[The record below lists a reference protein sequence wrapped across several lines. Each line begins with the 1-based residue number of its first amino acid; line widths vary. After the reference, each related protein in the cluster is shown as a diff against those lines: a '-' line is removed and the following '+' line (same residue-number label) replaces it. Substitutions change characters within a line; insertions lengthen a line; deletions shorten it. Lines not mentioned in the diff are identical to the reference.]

1 MLRKCVKEKVKM
13 RGFNRTRNTYQK
25 KTNTNRPLRTQI
37 DTGGREITDVL
48 CRNADIGEAL

>member
-48 CRNADIGEAL
+48 CRNAEI